1 MDGFVT
7 PPRRHSYSPPPE
19 RQEDHMDDYVKFV
32 TPSDI
37 STVDDEDEEER
48 WEEGRNDDDDDIE
61 TGPDELEEREQIL
74 KDQLLESQVHINQI
88 QKYKLNLLKK
98 ANMGVDDEDTGD
110 ESSDTE

>member
-1 MDGFVT
+1 
-7 PPRRHSYSPPPE
+7 
-19 RQEDHMDDYVKFV
+19 MDDYVKFV

-37 STVDDEDEEER
+37 STVDNEDEEER
-48 WEEGRNDDDDDIE
+48 WEEGRDDDDDIE

-98 ANMGVDDEDTGD
+98 TNMGVDDEDTGD